1 MAGER
6 RLPLVV
12 GGFVIASLALLGLV
26 VLSFTQESGFLRPR
40 YRLVTYFHN
49 VQGLTSG
56 APVRLVG
63 KDVGLVEFVT
73 FAPLEGDLPPVRVV
87 MQIDDA
93 VRDRVR
99 SDSVASIGTIGLL
112 GDKYVELA
120 MGTPEGRVLEEGE
133 QLPSVSPLDLN
144 EVVVR
149 GTEAIDHVATLA
161 TNVNRVVEEFGRRM
175 GGAHVAEAM
184 EAVTEIA
191 REVRHGDG
199 LLHSLIYDR
208 YEGGG
213 VGSIERSLATL
224 ESILD
229 EVARGDGVLHTLI
242 YEPIGEQDVV
252 AEAIRAGATLNSI
265 LRKVDGGEGT
275 VGLLV
280 NDPTLYE
287 DLKLLVG
294 GAQRSVVV
302 RSLIRL
308 SNGEPD

>member
-1 MAGER
+1 MQAER
-6 RLPLVV
+6 RLPLLV
-12 GGFVIASLALLGLV
+12 GGFVIASLALLALV
-26 VLSFTQESGFLRPR
+26 VFSFGQESGFLRPR

-56 APVRLVG
+56 APVRLAG
-63 KDVGLVEFVT
+63 KDVGIVERVS
-73 FAPLEGDLPPVRVV
+73 FAPLEGELPPVRVV

-120 MGTPEGRVLEEGE
+120 MGSPEGRVLEEGE

-149 GTEAIDHVATLA
+149 GTEAVDRISTLA
-161 TNVNRVVEEFGRRM
+161 TNVNRVVEDFGRRT
-175 GGAHVAEAM
+175 GGANVAEAM
-184 EAVTEIA
+184 EALTEIA

-208 YEGGG
+208 HQGGG

-224 ESILD
+224 ESILE
-229 EVARGDGVLHTLI
+229 EVARGDGMLHSLI

-252 AEAIRAGATLNSI
+252 TEALQAGATLNSI
-265 LRKVDGGEGT
+265 LGKMDAGEGT
-275 VGLLV
+275 LGLLL
-280 NDPTLYE
+280 NDPSLYE

-294 GAQRSVVV
+294 GARRSLVV
-302 RSLIRL
+302 RSLVRL
-308 SNGEPD
+308 SDGGPD